1 MALVVESSVLK
12 QKKIELP
19 KISTA
24 ETFLQASFAKLLV
37 ISASL
42 YCIPSFYAKGSIV
55 LDFKN

>member
-1 MALVVESSVLK
+1 MALVEVLK
-12 QKKIELP
+12 QKRELP

-42 YCIPSFYAKGSIV
+42 YCIPNFCAKGSV
-55 LDFKN
+55 ELD